1 MLLDQPLG
9 IGNLR
14 VKNRV
19 KFGSHQTNLSRMRTP
34 GERWIAYFRS
44 RIEGGVGILVTEEAS
59 VNESDWPYERS
70 PLAKNCIP
78 AWSSLA
84 KTAKENN
91 CLLLVGIG
99 HCGAEG
105 SSAFSQLPMLAPS
118 PIADVVSRELPK
130 ELEEYEIEDIL
141 AAYESATLAAMAAG
155 AGGIELNLAYRSL
168 IRSFLSP
175 LTNMRSDRYGIDRT
189 LFAAQV
195 ISRVRS
201 RLGKGVLALR
211 VSLDESAPWGGL
223 GPEELTPIILGLAD
237 QCDLITVGIG
247 SLFTR
252 SEFRPDFHSRQAFNN
267 QLSRRLRVAA
277 NGKFST
283 YLQGSVTQI
292 AVAESVCESG
302 DADGVE
308 MTRALIADP
317 NLIKKVQAGEDP
329 INCVLCNQA
338 CLVEDVSN
346 PIVSCQLNPD
356 AGYELEPTPKGFFQ
370 TRLKPTRLIESSIV
384 SIVGSG
390 PAGMELAVS
399 LAEAGF
405 EVELFEKYREL
416 GGALRRIS
424 NAGVGGVWSRS
435 LIHYLS
441 RIENGRIKTFT
452 DREVL
457 PADIA
462 KMTERGPLFLATG
475 SVGSS
480 RHSTM
485 SGYHNWISSSD
496 LLKSPLPAHQERVYV
511 LDNKGDHESA
521 WAVETAACFS
531 DEVVLI
537 TADPSPFARLHK
549 TGDLMSAVSR
559 ARSLG
564 VKFLTF
570 TEARAKEDSFE
581 ISKRFSPQRELV
593 KGHMVIEVGARESL
607 RLIEVDAN
615 QTRQIFEIGDCFA
628 PRTIQDAIR
637 EARCYSRAL
646 QELVAT

>member
-1 MLLDQPLG
+1 MLLDKPLH
-9 IGNLR
+9 IGKLV
-14 VKNRV
+14 VKNRI
-19 KFGSHQTNLSRMRTP
+19 KFGSHQTNLSKMRIP
-34 GERWIAYFRS
+34 GERWIAYYRS

-59 VNESDWPYERS
+59 VNDSDWPYERS
-70 PLAKNCIP
+70 PLAKNCTP

-84 KTAKENN
+84 KTAKDNG
-91 CLLLVGIG
+91 CLLLAGIG

-118 PIADVVSRELPK
+118 PVADVVSRELPK
-130 ELEEYEIEDIL
+130 ALEEYEIEDIL

-168 IRSFLSP
+168 IRAFLSP
-175 LTNMRSDRYGIDRT
+175 LTNMRSDRYGLEKT

-201 RLGKGVLALR
+201 GLGKGILALR
-211 VSLDESAPWGGL
+211 VSLDELAPWGGL
-223 GPEELTPIILGLAD
+223 GPEELIPMVVGLAA
-237 QCDLITVGIG
+237 QCDLVTVGVG
-247 SLFTR
+247 SIFTR
-252 SEFRPDFHSRQAFNN
+252 SAFRPDFHSRQAFNN
-267 QLSRRLRVAA
+267 QLSRKLREDA
-277 NGKFST
+277 NGKFAI
-283 YLQGSVTQI
+283 YLQGSVTQV
-292 AVAESVCESG
+292 AVAESVCEDG

-317 NLIKKVQAGEDP
+317 DLIKKVQLLEEP
-329 INCVLCNQA
+329 IGCVLCNQA

-346 PIVSCQLNPD
+346 PTVSCQLNPD
-356 AGYELEPTPKGFFQ
+356 AGYELELTPKGFFQ
-370 TRLKPTRLIESSIV
+370 TRLKPTRRIKNSIV

-405 EVELFEKYREL
+405 EIELFEKHLEL
-416 GGALRRIS
+416 GGALRLIS

-435 LIHYLS
+435 LNHYLS
-441 RIENGRIKTFT
+441 RIKKGRIKTFT
-452 DREVL
+452 ETEVF
-457 PADIA
+457 PDDIA
-462 KMTERGPLFLATG
+462 QLAERGPLFLATG

-485 SGYHNWISSSD
+485 AGYHNWISSSD
-496 LLKSPLPAHQERVYV
+496 LLKSPLPAHQRRVYV
-511 LDNKGDHESA
+511 LDNKGDHESV
-521 WAVETAACFS
+521 WAVETAACFA
-531 DEVVLI
+531 DEVILI
-537 TADPSPFARLHK
+537 TPDPSPFSRLHK
-549 TGDLMSAVSR
+549 TGDLMPAISM

-570 TEARAKEDSFE
+570 TETKAVDGSFE
-581 ISKRFSPQRELV
+581 ISKRYGPQRELV
-593 KGHMVIEVGARESL
+593 KDHLVIEVGARESI
-607 RLIEVDAN
+607 RLMEVDVN
-615 QTRQIFEIGDCFA
+615 QTQQTFAIGDCFA

-637 EARCYSRAL
+637 EARSYSRAL